1 MKILVT
7 GRKGKLA
14 AAVAG
19 ALRSGSGTEVVAVP
33 VGSQLLEMARAV
45 KSLVFALGTEEELEP
60 LRWVLQ
66 QNRSLAVVAVLWR
79 RDANLEMQL
88 REEGVAEWICA
99 QGLTAAQLRQELAKA
114 LAKTRAG
121 RAGQPRAGRQAAAEF
136 HAIRSH
142 LTAILGNA
150 ELALKNARSLGQKH
164 QLQEIARG
172 VAAIERTLR
181 RLERALPVS
190 KL

>member
-1 MKILVT
+1 M
-7 GRKGKLA
+7 
-14 AAVAG
+14 
-19 ALRSGSGTEVVAVP
+19 VAVP
-33 VGSQLLEMARAV
+33 VGSQLLEMARARAV
-45 KSLVFALGTEEELEP
+45 KSLVFALRTEEELEP

-114 LAKTRAG
+114 LAKARAG
-121 RAGQPRAGRQAAAEF
+121 RAGRPPAGRQAAAEF

-150 ELALKNARSLGQKH
+150 ELALKSARALGQKH
-164 QLQEIARG
+164 QLQEIVRG

>member
-45 KSLVFALGTEEELEP
+45 KSLVFALGTEAELEP